1 MATLK
6 DAKEVTD
13 TIVKTIHPHT
23 VVVFGSVVKYGTG
36 NDIDLLIVYDDGDKT
51 IEVLNQ
57 NVNKNL
63 KCFYKRFAIDPFVV
77 SLSDLRYFFKKGSP
91 FLRLIQREGRV
102 LYMKD
107 SVKQWLK
114 HSNEDIESA
123 KYLLQGGYFRGACYH
138 SQQAIEKAL
147 KSLLIK
153 KGWELEKIHNIERL
167 KEIGEDYG
175 IKLGVGDEDIIFVD
189 SIYRGRYPG
198 EEGLLPLGDPGED
211 DAKKAVSIAQN
222 ILKKIKKYFG
232 GEAI

>member
-13 TIVKTIHPHT
+13 TIVKTIKPHT
-23 VVVFGSVVKYGTG
+23 VVVFGSVVKYGRG
-36 NDIDLLIVYDDGDKT
+36 NDIDLLIVYDDGDNT

-114 HSNEDIESA
+114 HSKEDLESA

-138 SQQAIEKAL
+138 SQQAIEKTIKAL
-147 KSLLIK
+147 LLK
-153 KGWELEKIHNIERL
+153 KGWELEKVHNIERL
-167 KEIGEDYG
+167 KEIGEEYG
-175 IKLGVGDEDIIFVD
+175 IKLDVSDEDIIFID
-189 SIYRGRYPG
+189 SVYRG
-198 EEGLLPLGDPGED
+198 
-211 DAKKAVSIAQN
+211 N
-222 ILKKIKKYFG
+222 ISR
-232 GEAI
+232 

>member
-13 TIVKTIHPHT
+13 TIVKTIQPHT
-23 VVVFGSVVKYGTG
+23 VVVFGSVVKYGRG
-36 NDIDLLIVYDDGDKT
+36 NDIDLLIVYDDGDNT

-114 HSNEDIESA
+114 HSKEDLESA

-138 SQQAIEKAL
+138 SQQAIEKTIKAL
-147 KSLLIK
+147 LLK
-153 KGWELEKIHNIERL
+153 KGWELEKVHNIERL

-175 IKLGVGDEDIIFVD
+175 IKLDVSDEDIIFID
-189 SIYRGRYPG
+189 SVYRG
-198 EEGLLPLGDPGED
+198 
-211 DAKKAVSIAQN
+211 
-222 ILKKIKKYFG
+222 KISR
-232 GEAI
+232 